1 MNRNGITLIEIMILV
16 AIIGLLLAIAVPSF
30 VKAKRTQELKDAGY
44 TDKDQISSLVS
55 TNEEAF
61 DLAIKNGPRSMDKTK
76 GDGKHDEWGHSED
89 GQAASRP
96 QANGHPSVDVGHRA
110 RQLELGH
117 CAGWVGASQE
127 FHPVGYS
134 VAVRIRV
141 VGRRWISGAPEEM
154 NFPFI
159 RADRGRGSCGIDGH
173 SRAAGFK
180 VVLVGGVWRAIGVQQ

>member
-110 RQLELGH
+110 PVPEIIEMY
-117 CAGWVGASQE
+117 GATSQWNSA
-127 FHPVGYS
+127 YS
-134 VAVRIRV
+134 HKQGEAAMPDGAIQEGGGNWKTFQWA
-141 VGRRWISGAPEEM
+141 GRRWITMYDGSPASNVVQLFVM
-154 NFPFI
+154 
-159 RADRGRGSCGIDGH
+159 DGRKWVPMSEI
-173 SRAAGFK
+173 K
-180 VVLVGGVWRAIGVQQ
+180 